1 MKLLITALLLCF
13 CSVSFGQLTL
23 SNAGVG
29 FNFNNGQRVPN
40 EAMSKFFP
48 EQNLAITGSYG
59 TRLNRVSSEY
69 KVGFK
74 FENRKAVYLET
85 SLMQGT
91 DYYDSYYSNSGIVQD
106 SLLRLS
112 TNINV
117 NSSLLGLR
125 LMARFSTPMDR
136 RVFVSACIGTEFLG
150 AYDVDANGQTNAYG
164 STHFI
169 HVSSNFQNRITS
181 VFTSDAVS
189 NYSSIN
195 LIQEI
200 GLSFK
205 LGKKDKNYPLDHV
218 YVQSHFQALSNFTII
233 DGSTQ
238 RYRTFGL
245 ILAMA
250 YEF

>member
-1 MKLLITALLLCF
+1 
-13 CSVSFGQLTL
+13 
-23 SNAGVG
+23 
-29 FNFNNGQRVPN
+29 
-40 EAMSKFFP
+40 
-48 EQNLAITGSYG
+48 
-59 TRLNRVSSEY
+59 
-69 KVGFK
+69 
-74 FENRKAVYLET
+74 
-85 SLMQGT
+85 
-91 DYYDSYYSNSGIVQD
+91 
-106 SLLRLS
+106 
-112 TNINV
+112 
-117 NSSLLGLR
+117 
-125 LMARFSTPMDR
+125 MARFSTPMDR

-150 AYDVDANGQTNAYG
+150 AYDVDANGETNAYG
-164 STHFI
+164 
-169 HVSSNFQNRITS
+169 SNFQNRITS

-218 YVQSHFQALSNFTII
+218 FVQSHFQALSNFTII

>member
-1 MKLLITALLLCF
+1 
-13 CSVSFGQLTL
+13 
-23 SNAGVG
+23 
-29 FNFNNGQRVPN
+29 
-40 EAMSKFFP
+40 
-48 EQNLAITGSYG
+48 
-59 TRLNRVSSEY
+59 
-69 KVGFK
+69 
-74 FENRKAVYLET
+74 
-85 SLMQGT
+85 
-91 DYYDSYYSNSGIVQD
+91 
-106 SLLRLS
+106 
-112 TNINV
+112 
-117 NSSLLGLR
+117 
-125 LMARFSTPMDR
+125 MDR

-150 AYDVDANGQTNAYG
+150 AYDVDANGETNAYG
-164 STHFI
+164 
-169 HVSSNFQNRITS
+169 SNFQNRITS

-218 YVQSHFQALSNFTII
+218 YVQSHFQVLSNFTIL

-245 ILAMA
+245 TLAMA